1 MASPVAADGHLY
13 LFNTTGIGS
22 VAALGDTFNLVA
34 TNRLTEGCMA
44 SPAVVGDSLVIRTRT
59 RLYRIGKP

>member
-1 MASPVAADGHLY
+1 
-13 LFNTTGIGS
+13 
-22 VAALGDTFNLVA
+22 VA